1 MAQSNQS
8 VLYDINLKYT
18 CIMVESHRA
27 QQYMMV
33 SFNFDLSKIGFLHY
47 IRNVVRHKIL
57 GLGKT
62 RPGYMYI
69 ERNTNIAILQIRY
82 GYLHRIVFLN
92 LVSNRGPGKCGFEK
106 IKRANP

>member
-82 GYLHRIVFLN
+82 GYLHFWHFSGILN
-92 LVSNRGPGKCGFEK
+92 IHVPGTGF
-106 IKRANP
+106 A

>member
-62 RPGYMYI
+62 RSGYMYI
-69 ERNTNIAILQIRY
+69 ENNHGMAKVVISKESERNLA
-82 GYLHRIVFLN
+82 
-92 LVSNRGPGKCGFEK
+92 
-106 IKRANP
+106 

>member
-69 ERNTNIAILQIRY
+69 ESIQPIGINEIIADIKLIPAT
-82 GYLHRIVFLN
+82 YLIFAVA
-92 LVSNRGPGKCGFEK
+92 VKSES
-106 IKRANP
+106 

>member
-62 RPGYMYI
+62 RPGYVLRISQFYQFCRY
-69 ERNTNIAILQIRY
+69 RNLIAQGFGLSAGLEAY
-82 GYLHRIVFLN
+82 GNN
-92 LVSNRGPGKCGFEK
+92 LVSLTYDMR
-106 IKRANP
+106 

>member
-1 MAQSNQS
+1 
-8 VLYDINLKYT
+8 
-18 CIMVESHRA
+18 
-27 QQYMMV
+27 MMV

-69 ERNTNIAILQIRY
+69 EKLPNIRFLQIPNEYRKNF
-82 GYLHRIVFLN
+82 GLLKVVCCWIQIIR
-92 LVSNRGPGKCGFEK
+92 
-106 IKRANP
+106 

>member
-62 RPGYMYI
+62 RSGYMYI
-69 ERNTNIAILQIRY
+69 ERL
-82 GYLHRIVFLN
+82 LK
-92 LVSNRGPGKCGFEK
+92 NRFEK
-106 IKRANP
+106 PDHLSIVSISKISPYRVRGCINF

>member
-69 ERNTNIAILQIRY
+69 ENIQLIERN
-82 GYLHRIVFLN
+82 GFLADTIWISEIYIGN
-92 LVSNRGPGKCGFEK
+92 ARFVKFL
-106 IKRANP
+106 

>member
-1 MAQSNQS
+1 MKGYNGMAQSNQS

-69 ERNTNIAILQIRY
+69 EIMFNSLKM
-82 GYLHRIVFLN
+82 F
-92 LVSNRGPGKCGFEK
+92 K
-106 IKRANP
+106 I